1 MAGGLKA
8 LRAAKIWV
16 VLIIIAMIYSIRQK
30 MGVPASQD
38 LFGDLDKLGQNW
50 LGYAYWAFGIALFLL
65 IVSKLSS
72 SREDEEEENSSKVAP
87 GKTGDKKIEEN
98 KLEPAPPRSGRR
110 N

>member
-16 VLIIIAMIYSIRQK
+16 VLIIVAMIYSIRQK

-72 SREDEEEENSSKVAP
+72 SGADEEDEKESKPTSGKP
-87 GKTGDKKIEEN
+87 GNKKIEEN
-98 KLEPAPPRSGRR
+98 KIEPAPPRSGRR
-110 N
+110 S